1 MGSCRS
7 SQPPRGLIHTH
18 PPADTRSSHF
28 LFHYSPATDTMSDE
42 TITPDNLHIIDTLF
56 KDEIESDQDE
66 YKPSTKKAKRSSS
79 RELDCWRVES

>member
-1 MGSCRS
+1 
-7 SQPPRGLIHTH
+7 
-18 PPADTRSSHF
+18 
-28 LFHYSPATDTMSDE
+28 MSDE